1 MNYDGKEYLKIM
13 QEAGYTRSLAVKVY
27 EQEVA
32 YWKRVSDGLRL
43 HQEKDP
49 RRSKSYDKMLRYS
62 ENKRVEA
69 VFTALD
75 LAEIEKEQGWLFVED
90 GEAFLNLL
98 IAKYQGDLT
107 QMNAIESAKLEMIDK
122 LESKIKRQK
131 KAQE

>member
-1 MNYDGKEYLKIM
+1 M
-13 QEAGYTRSLAVKVY
+13 
-27 EQEVA
+27 
-32 YWKRVSDGLRL
+32 SDELRL
-43 HQEKDP
+43 HQEKNP
-49 RRSKSYDKMLRYS
+49 RQFKSYDKMLRYS

-131 KAQE
+131 VEARG